1 MFYKSLF
8 VLLYSFFWP
17 LCCLFIF
24 DIQISIAPLV
34 SSNSSYY
41 HWVDVTAGGQ
51 FVPEDI
57 MRPVAINC
65 MNWQRSARILART
78 SPSIERSE
86 QDSTMET
93 VSSGTACV
101 SFSQDMTNNSVI
113 RNSDHHSNDKI
124 SNLRMRP
131 WSVQL
136 HDILDFNAT
145 EQHCLISKSRTKNC
159 KSCNILITDTNF
171 TSNLTNKNYF
181 TRSYDDLNCKHS

>member
-78 SPSIERSE
+78 SPSIKRSE

-101 SFSQDMTNNSVI
+101 SFSKDTTTTRLLESQIITLMTKFQIYVCALGLFNYMIFWIWMSLNNIVSFINVGPKTARAAI
-113 RNSDHHSNDKI
+113 FWLQI
-124 SNLRMRP
+124 
-131 WSVQL
+131 
-136 HDILDFNAT
+136 
-145 EQHCLISKSRTKNC
+145 LISPAT
-159 KSCNILITDTNF
+159 
-171 TSNLTNKNYF
+171 
-181 TRSYDDLNCKHS
+181 